1 MRLLIDGRPPSPK
14 ASASQAVTI
23 SQYTSPMRGLLPRRT
38 LRFAAIA
45 AACAFTATAAYAQF
59 GRGGF
64 FGFGAGRIAKP
75 EDFDGRFHYCRVVY
89 RQSPDGR
96 DGSWRTDYPR

>member
-1 MRLLIDGRPPSPK
+1 MQRFRMRRRH
-14 ASASQAVTI
+14 V
-23 SQYTSPMRGLLPRRT
+23 GLV
-38 LRFAAIA
+38 A
-45 AACAFTATAAYAQF
+45 AALCVLMATAAFAQF

-64 FGFGAGRIAKP
+64 FGFGAARIAKP

-96 DGSWRTDYPR
+96 DGSWGTDYPRAGINFSIRFPELRRPGATFNLR

>member
-1 MRLLIDGRPPSPK
+1 
-14 ASASQAVTI
+14 
-23 SQYTSPMRGLLPRRT
+23 MRGLLPRRT

-75 EDFDGRFHYCRVVY
+75 EDFDGRFPRFARILSTRFTGYRDDSNNRLNCR
-89 RQSPDGR
+89 RQKRGWGR
-96 DGSWRTDYPR
+96 N